1 MSRCNSSVKCT
12 IAGHCGSSAGAE
24 AGREGSSLT
33 LGAGGGG
40 KSRAAALLQARVE
53 RDGKFRASAVMVCP
67 PAQPAAGCLQL
78 GTLPA
83 SSGPLLLATPSPSQA
98 ILSVVACVS
107 CPTAGHE
114 PAERRRL
121 MSRPWLGGDVPPGWE
136 AQKPQGSYPGP
147 HRHAVKVLPHPF
159 LPLPAGKMAFVPGST
174 LSQPVGGGRGKGAAW
189 EAG

>member
-1 MSRCNSSVKCT
+1 MELEGEARAGQRLSSRPGWSET
-12 IAGHCGSSAGAE
+12 GSSGHQQSWCA
-24 AGREGSSLT
+24 
-33 LGAGGGG
+33 
-40 KSRAAALLQARVE
+40 
-53 RDGKFRASAVMVCP
+53 CP
-67 PAQPAAGCLQL
+67 PSRLQ
-78 GTLPA
+78 GVYSWETLPA

-121 MSRPWLGGDVPPGWE
+121 MSRPWLGGHVPPGWE

-147 HRHAVKVLPHPF
+147 HRHTVKVLPHPF